1 MTSELNSLLAAF
13 AASQHDSE
21 PVFLATVVKVQGS
34 AYRHPG
40 ARMLITSTGKMVGT
54 ISGGC
59 LENDVFEHTRVNL
72 PDGKP
77 IVVTYDTNGDEDLLW
92 GFGLG
97 CNGVVQIL
105 IERLEPDYILNPLAF
120 IHRCFH
126 HRQSGIIATVVT
138 VAGKVNIPVG
148 ARLILDAD
156 SNVQTDIQEPE
167 LTAALVKDAQAT
179 LQNQHSSF
187 HQYQLTLGKVEVFIE
202 LLKPPPNLMI
212 FGAGSDALP
221 VVQFAQALGWR
232 VTIVDCRA
240 SEDTKE
246 RFTMVEEVIL
256 TRRDI
261 LHQEICVDDDAI
273 AVVMTHNYF
282 DDLAILQLLMSTKI
296 SYLGCLGSKQRKER
310 LLKDLS
316 TQGVEY
322 TPEQL
327 QKLHAPVGL
336 DLGADTPEAIA
347 LSIIAEIQAVLTNR
361 KGGFLKDK

>member
-1 MTSELNSLLAAF
+1 MTDELNSILAAF
-13 AASQHDSE
+13 AESQHQSE

-40 ARMLITSTGKMVGT
+40 AKMLITSKGKMVGT

-59 LENDVFEHTRVNL
+59 LEHDVLEHTRVNL
-72 PDGKP
+72 QDGKP

-105 IERLEPDYILNPLAF
+105 IERLELDQLLNPLVF
-120 IHRCFH
+120 IHQCFT
-126 HRQSGIIATVVT
+126 HRQPGIIATVVT
-138 VAGKVNIPVG
+138 VTGKVNVLVG
-148 ARLILDAD
+148 ARLILDANN
-156 SNVQTDIQEPE
+156 NVKTDIQEPE
-167 LTAALVKDAQAT
+167 LTAVLLKDAQT
-179 LQNQHSSF
+179 SLQNQHSSF
-187 HQYQLTLGKVEVFIE
+187 HQYQLTVGKVEVFIE
-202 LLKPPPNLMI
+202 QLQPPTHLII
-212 FGAGSDALP
+212 FGAGSDSLP

-240 SEDTKE
+240 SEETKE

-261 LHQEICVDDDAI
+261 LHQQICVDDDTV

-282 DDLAILQLLMSTKI
+282 DDLAILKLLMSAKI
-296 SYLGCLGSKQRKER
+296 SYLGCLGSKGRRER
-310 LLKDLS
+310 LLKDLN
-316 TQGVEY
+316 TEGLEY

-327 QKLHAPVGL
+327 QKLHAPVGM
-336 DLGADTPEAIA
+336 DLGADTPETIA
-347 LSIIAEIQAVLTNR
+347 LSIIAEIQAVLKNR
-361 KGGFLKDK
+361 KGGFLKNK